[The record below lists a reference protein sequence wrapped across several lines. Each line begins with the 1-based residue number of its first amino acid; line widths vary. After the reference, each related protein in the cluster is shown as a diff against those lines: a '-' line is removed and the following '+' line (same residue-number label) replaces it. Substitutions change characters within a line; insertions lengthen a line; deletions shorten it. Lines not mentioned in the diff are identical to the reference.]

1 MFAALAKGFDR
12 VAANPLLILPT
23 LLLDLFLWFG
33 PHLSIAPLIP
43 QDLSWMGV
51 TSSSDPTANEQI
63 AAIELIYN
71 EFRVRLNLMS
81 GLSVVP
87 QGMPFNLRFGAASL
101 PVGVPSLMSYRFPI
115 SNPSGPAFI
124 VALEN
129 PYLALLAWIALIIC
143 GAGLGTIL
151 HRKLVQQVAPN
162 EELGSGWLA
171 WGRMILLSLIAYG
184 VGMLFVTLV
193 LIVSGF
199 MWQFADIL
207 GFALLI
213 FSFSVFFWV
222 AVYLVFTAH
231 GIVSYNFGLL
241 RAMRESVYLV
251 RMNMLSTIGFLFLA
265 FGISWAGV
273 DYVWSLPA
281 ENSWFTLLAL
291 IGYAFVSATLLT
303 ASYVFYRGR
312 RTWLE
317 EVKAALALDT
327 TAERDLH
334 GPIN

>member
-1 MFAALAKGFDR
+1 VFAALATGFDR

-33 PHLSIAPLIP
+33 PRLSIAPLIP

-51 TSSSDPTANEQI
+51 TSTSDPTANEQI

-71 EFRVRLNLMS
+71 EVRLRLNLMS

-87 QGMPFNLRFGAASL
+87 QGMPFNLRFGTASL
-101 PVGVPSLMSYRFPI
+101 PIGVPSLMSYRLPI
-115 SNPSGPAFI
+115 SNPFGSAFT
-124 VALEN
+124 VAMED
-129 PYLALLAWIALIIC
+129 PTLALLTWLALIIC

-162 EELGSGWLA
+162 EVLSSWWLT

-184 VGMLFVTLV
+184 VGLLFATLS

-199 MWQFADIL
+199 LWQFGDIL

-213 FSFSVFFWV
+213 FSFSVFFWI

-241 RAMRESVYLV
+241 RAMRESVYLA
-251 RMNMLSTIGFLFLA
+251 RTNMLSTIGFLFLA

-273 DYVWSLPA
+273 DFVWSIPA
-281 ENSWFTLLAL
+281 ENSWLMLLAL

-317 EVKAALALDT
+317 QVKAAIALHT
-327 TAERDLH
+327 PAEEDLQDS
-334 GPIN
+334 IT